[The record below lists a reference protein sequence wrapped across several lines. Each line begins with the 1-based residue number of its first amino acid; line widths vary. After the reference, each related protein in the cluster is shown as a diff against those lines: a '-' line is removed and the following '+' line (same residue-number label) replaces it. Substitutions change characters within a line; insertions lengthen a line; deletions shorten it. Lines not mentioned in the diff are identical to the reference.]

1 MASTIEARI
10 RDSVDAFVAELTD
23 LVRDAALES
32 VHEAL
37 TGTSAS
43 ATRRS
48 SSPTRKPSST
58 PRTAKVRRGSRRS
71 AGDVEATQRAV
82 VDYVRANKGCS
93 VTDIASATGLST
105 KDLQLPM
112 RKLVADGKLRTTG
125 QRRGTRYL
133 TSRGGGAPKKTAK
146 KATRRKSTKK
156 SPRGKTT
163 RKSSGRK
170 KKVSRSATAAAS

>member
-37 TGTSAS
+37 TGSSAS

-48 SSPTRKPSST
+48 SSPTRKSSST

-71 AGDVEATQRAV
+71 AGDVEATQSAV
-82 VDYVRANKGCS
+82 VDYIRANKGCS

-125 QRRGTRYL
+125 QRRGTRYH
-133 TSRGGGAPKKTAK
+133 TSRGGRALHP
-146 KATRRKSTKK
+146 S
-156 SPRGKTT
+156 
-163 RKSSGRK
+163 
-170 KKVSRSATAAAS
+170 